1 MCMTCSRRSTSAE
14 VTLARV
20 CGFCQWAKEGTKIVT
35 ITGAGDGTG
44 ALKHGVTSACTNLV
58 LSKTGQLLSS
68 PPAKYLK
75 ATQPSS
81 IPTPSSSSCYE
92 HWHITGAADCDC
104 VPAPPPQRK
113 CGAWSTA
120 CPFPL
125 INLDFFFVNKKS
137 CIWIANIKFTH
148 RVQLLPLL
156 LIHCAG

>member
-1 MCMTCSRRSTSAE
+1 MVSLIGTSQQTPAVQLAFDTERCSPVSTPNDGDVHDATSAE

-20 CGFCQWAKEGTKIVT
+20 CGFCHWAKEGTKRVT

-81 IPTPSSSSCYE
+81 IPTTSSSSCYE

-104 VPAPPPQRK
+104 VPAPPQR
-113 CGAWSTA
+113 
-120 CPFPL
+120 
-125 INLDFFFVNKKS
+125 
-137 CIWIANIKFTH
+137 
-148 RVQLLPLL
+148 
-156 LIHCAG
+156 